1 MDGEWGSAS
10 VQVTLVKR
18 LVRLGVYRERV
29 DYPSSVSI
37 RYGYGAMGEVKR
49 LRHGATVCG
58 AATHNHGTT
67 QVRNRNG
74 IDRGWFGSRS
84 RYWRVFKC

>member
-1 MDGEWGSAS
+1 MDTEIGSAS

-37 RYGYGAMGEVKR
+37 QYGYGAMGEVKR
-49 LRHGATVCG
+49 SGAG
-58 AATHNHGTT
+58 
-67 QVRNRNG
+67 RPR
-74 IDRGWFGSRS
+74 DRGRDTQP
-84 RYWRVFKC
+84 